1 MRIEKENTLLMVV
14 DVQERLIPHV
24 ANSVALVENIAKLI
38 EGFKHLGVPA
48 VLNEQYRKGLGETLP
63 SIKTLLEGVKCYE
76 KATFSC
82 CQNTPTLTHVLESG
96 KKVVVVVGA
105 ETHVCILQTCLDL
118 LASGVLPVV
127 VVDCVSSRKTLDH
140 DIALKRMAHSGVVL
154 STLESILFELCKSSK
169 EPTFKAISALIK

>member
-24 ANSVALVENIAKLI
+24 ANPPALVENIGKLI
-38 EGFKHLGVPA
+38 EGFTHLGIPA
-48 VLNEQYRKGLGETLP
+48 ILNEQYRKGLGETLP
-63 SIKTLLEGVKCYE
+63 QIKTLLTGVKCYE

-82 CQNTPTLTHVLESG
+82 CQNTPTLTHILESG

-118 LASGVLPVV
+118 LSSGVLPVV
-127 VVDCVSSRKTLDH
+127 VVDCVSSRKALDH
-140 DIALKRMAHSGVVL
+140 DTALRRMAHAGVVL

-169 EPTFKAISALIK
+169 EPVFKAISALIK

>member
-24 ANSVALVENIAKLI
+24 ANNTQLLANIAKLL
-38 EGFKHLGVPA
+38 EGFGHLGIPA

-63 SIKTLLEGVKCYE
+63 EIKALLTEAKCFE

-82 CQNTPTLTHVLESG
+82 CQNTPTLTHILESG
-96 KKVVVVVGA
+96 RKVVVVVGA

-118 LASGVLPVV
+118 LASGLLPVV
-127 VVDCVSSRKTLDH
+127 VVDCVSSRKALDH
-140 DIALKRMAHSGVVL
+140 DIALRRMAHAGVVL
-154 STLESILFELCKSSK
+154 STLESLLFELCKNSK
-169 EPTFKAISALIK
+169 EPFFKAISALVK